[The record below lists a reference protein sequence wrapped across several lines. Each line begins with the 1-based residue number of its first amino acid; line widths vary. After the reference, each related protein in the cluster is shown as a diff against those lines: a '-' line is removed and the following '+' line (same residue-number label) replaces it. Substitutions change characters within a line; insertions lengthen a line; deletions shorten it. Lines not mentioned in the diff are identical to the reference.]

1 MRFLYISLG
10 ILNVTTAFTHLAVKN
25 FRQPSLSKRV
35 RTTITPTPTVV
46 HVVGLTPTRT
56 INENISNPS
65 RARPLHNVQ
74 LQLSPSACDSI
85 LAFSTIASS
94 SAIGFTSDR
103 MKFFGGNAGTIVTL
117 ISAAIFSNIGIW
129 GLAVPKDHFIYD
141 ICWTKLLP
149 ASLALVLLSTSKSS
163 SMEETEASRISSNSS
178 SSSTNREIITA
189 CAIPFLIGSAGSIIG
204 CFMSAKML
212 MGCNAMKPFEAAIA
226 AGKTT
231 VLLLI

>member
-1 MRFLYISLG
+1 MRLLISLG
-10 ILNVTTAFTHLAVKN
+10 IFNVATAFTHGLAVKK

-35 RTTITPTPTVV
+35 RTTIT
-46 HVVGLTPTRT
+46 R
-56 INENISNPS
+56 ENISNPC

-163 SMEETEASRISSNSS
+163 SMEETEASRISSNNN

-189 CAIPFLIGSAGSIIG
+189 CAIPFWIGSAGSIIG
-204 CFMSAKML
+204 CMMSAKMM